1 MRLVGDTFVRPHRAF
16 SVQLLRTGVPVVI
29 SLFLLTDNRL
39 RGQTS
44 MNPGTGSPANSATD
58 TGASTALAG
67 NLSDTNIVEDFNLPS
82 NPPPTSS
89 SAAPTNQSGS
99 NPSPGT
105 DSGGSGGSI
114 DTNSASARLAMAT
127 YFASM
132 VQPEKAEPILVSLLA
147 GNMPESI
154 QKSALFELATVVAE
168 ENDLPRA
175 QSIYDQYL
183 VRWPSDIKIP
193 EILLRQGEL
202 FRRMGLNDLALGK
215 FYSVMTSALS
225 LKGDQLEYYRNLV
238 LQTQVEIAE
247 THYLAGQFADAADF
261 YSRLMLNTD
270 PALNHSQIQFRL
282 VRSLAVIHRYD
293 QAVGQAKDF
302 VIRYPDADQEPEVR
316 YYLAQGLKA
325 LGQTTEALQ
334 EVLLCLREQKGK
346 THNNPQVWAYW
357 QQRVG
362 NEIAN
367 QLYHEGDFINSL
379 LIYQGLAQL
388 DSSPDWQVPVDYQMG
403 VTYEKLS
410 QPQKAVETYNAILA
424 RETDQGT
431 NTSSALQAVFDMAR
445 WRLKFVQWQTNAE
458 AADHAIM
465 RTVVPAL
472 AIATNL
478 QTSISQ

>member
-1 MRLVGDTFVRPHRAF
+1 MRLVGDTVARPHRAF
-16 SVQLLRTGVPVVI
+16 ALQLLRTGVPVII
-29 SLFLLTDNRL
+29 SVFLLTDNRL

-44 MNPGTGSPANSATD
+44 TNPSIGSSANSTAN
-58 TGASTALAG
+58 TGASTTLSG
-67 NLSDTNIVEDFNLPS
+67 NLTDTNIVEDFNIPS
-82 NPPPTSS
+82 NPPPVSS
-89 SAAPTNQSGS
+89 SAATTVQPGN
-99 NPSPGT
+99 NPSPAT
-105 DSGGSGGSI
+105 ASGGSI
-114 DTNSASARLAMAT
+114 DTNSASARLAMAM
-127 YFASM
+127 YFANM

-154 QKSALFELATVVAE
+154 QKSALFELATVVAD

-175 QSIYDQYL
+175 QSICDQYL
-183 VRWPSDIKIP
+183 VRWPDDIKVP

-215 FYSVMTSALS
+215 FYSVMTAALS

-293 QAVGQAKDF
+293 QAVAEARDF
-302 VIRYPDADQEPEVR
+302 VIRYPDADQVPEVR
-316 YYLAQGLKA
+316 YYLAQALKA
-325 LGQTTEALQ
+325 LGQNTEALQ

-346 THNNPQVWAYW
+346 ARNNPQVWAYW

-367 QLYHEGDFINSL
+367 QLYREGDYINSL
-379 LIYQGLAQL
+379 LIYQRLAQL
-388 DSSPDWQVPVDYQMG
+388 DTSPDWQVPVDYQMG

-410 QPQKAVETYNAILA
+410 QPQKAVETYNDILA
-424 RETDQGT
+424 HATDQGT

-458 AADHAIM
+458 AADHAFM
-465 RTVVPAL
+465 QTAVPPLTVT
-472 AIATNL
+472 TNL

>member
-1 MRLVGDTFVRPHRAF
+1 MTLVGDTLGRPHRAF
-16 SVQLLRTGVPVVI
+16 AVKFLRAGVPVII
-29 SLFLLTDNRL
+29 SIFLLTTNRL

-44 MNPGTGSPANSATD
+44 TNPGTGSPVTATAD
-58 TGASTALAG
+58 TGASNALNAS
-67 NLSDTNIVEDFNLPS
+67 LTDTNIVQDFNLPS
-82 NPPPTSS
+82 NSPPASPSV
-89 SAAPTNQSGS
+89 AATNQTGNNPTTGS
-99 NPSPGT
+99 APS
-105 DSGGSGGSI
+105 GSI
-114 DTNSASARLAMAT
+114 DTNSAAARLAMAT

-154 QKSALFELATVVAE
+154 QKSALFELATVVAD

-175 QSIYDQYL
+175 QSVYDQYL
-183 VRWPSDIKIP
+183 ERWPGDIKVP

-202 FRRMGLNDLALGK
+202 FRRMGLDDLALGK

-282 VRSLAVIHRYD
+282 VRSLAIIRRYD
-293 QAVGQAKDF
+293 QAVAQAKDF
-302 VIRYPDADQEPEVR
+302 VIRYPDADQVPEVR

-325 LGQTTEALQ
+325 LGQNTEALQ

-367 QLYHEGDFINSL
+367 QLVSRGRLHQFIADLSGPGAIGYLTRLAGAGGLPDGGHLRKIVATGKSGGDL
-379 LIYQGLAQL
+379 
-388 DSSPDWQVPVDYQMG
+388 
-403 VTYEKLS
+403 
-410 QPQKAVETYNAILA
+410 
-424 RETDQGT
+424 
-431 NTSSALQAVFDMAR
+431 
-445 WRLKFVQWQTNAE
+445 
-458 AADHAIM
+458 
-465 RTVVPAL
+465 
-472 AIATNL
+472 
-478 QTSISQ
+478 